1 MLLKEVIIMKAEKII
16 DKGNWEISIKKMNVL
31 NDGVR
36 VLKFIGRED
45 KIPAYNAIMDK
56 IIKRE
61 SMYRRYIHL
70 GNGHGHLIACEN
82 IKDYRPYYQAPIETV
97 KHINVIYNWLLNKIK
112 EINAKRAIEADA
124 RIKAEQKRIDA
135 ICFK

>member
-1 MLLKEVIIMKAEKII
+1 MKAEKII

-45 KIPAYNAIMDK
+45 KIPAYNAIMGRIVK
-56 IIKRE
+56 KEYSYTRNTLAATRHNGPCVFK
-61 SMYRRYIHL
+61 MYCSHS
-70 GNGHGHLIACEN
+70 
-82 IKDYRPYYQAPIETV
+82 YYQAPIETV

-112 EINAKRAIEADA
+112 EINTQRAIEADA
-124 RIKAEQKRIDA
+124 RIKAEQERIDA

>member
-1 MLLKEVIIMKAEKII
+1 MKTEKII

-31 NDGVR
+31 QDGVR
-36 VLKFIGRED
+36 VLKFINRED

-61 SMYRRYIHL
+61 FMYERYIHL
-70 GNGHGHLIACEN
+70 GNRRGHLVACEK
-82 IKDYRPYYQAPIETV
+82 IKDYRPYYQASIETV

-112 EINAKRAIEADA
+112 EINTQREIEADA
-124 RIKAEQKRIDA
+124 IIKAERERIDA

>member
-1 MLLKEVIIMKAEKII
+1 MKTKVI

-36 VLKFIGRED
+36 LLKFIGRED

-61 SMYRRYIHL
+61 YSYTRNALAATRRNGSCVCKMYCSHS
-70 GNGHGHLIACEN
+70 
-82 IKDYRPYYQAPIETV
+82 YYQAPIETV

-112 EINAKRAIEADA
+112 EINTQREIEADA
-124 RIKAEQKRIDA
+124 RIKAERERIDA
-135 ICFK
+135 ICCFK

>member
-1 MLLKEVIIMKAEKII
+1 MKAEKII
-16 DKGNWEISIKKMNVL
+16 DKGNWEISINKMNVL

-45 KIPAYNAIMDK
+45 KIPAYNAIMGRIVK
-56 IIKRE
+56 KEYSYTKNTLAATRKNGPCVIKMHCNH
-61 SMYRRYIHL
+61 S
-70 GNGHGHLIACEN
+70 
-82 IKDYRPYYQAPIETV
+82 YYQAPIETV

-112 EINAKRAIEADA
+112 EINTQRAIEADA
-124 RIKAEQKRIDA
+124 RIKAEQERIDA

>member
-1 MLLKEVIIMKAEKII
+1 MKTEKII

-31 NDGVR
+31 QDGVR
-36 VLKFIGRED
+36 VLKFINRED

-61 SMYRRYIHL
+61 FIYERYIHL
-70 GNGHGHLIACEN
+70 GNGRGHLVACEK
-82 IKDYRPYYQAPIETV
+82 IKDYRPYYQASIETV
-97 KHINVIYNWLLNKIK
+97 KYINVIYNWLLNKIN
-112 EINAKRAIEADA
+112 EINTRRAIEADA
-124 RIKAEQKRIDA
+124 RIKAERERIDA

>member
-1 MLLKEVIIMKAEKII
+1 MLLKGVIIMKAEKII

-45 KIPAYNAIMDK
+45 KIPAYNAIMGRIVK
-56 IIKRE
+56 KEYSYTRNTLAATRHNG
-61 SMYRRYIHL
+61 SCVFKMYCSHS
-70 GNGHGHLIACEN
+70 
-82 IKDYRPYYQAPIETV
+82 YYQAPIETV

-112 EINAKRAIEADA
+112 EINAQRAIEADA
-124 RIKAEQKRIDA
+124 RIKAERERIDA

>member
-1 MLLKEVIIMKAEKII
+1 MKAEKII
-16 DKGNWEISIKKMNVL
+16 DKGNWEISINKMNVL

-45 KIPAYNAIMDK
+45 KIPAYNAIMGRIVK
-56 IIKRE
+56 KEYSYTRNALAAT
-61 SMYRRYIHL
+61 RK
-70 GNGHGHLIACEN
+70 NGPCVIEMHCNHS
-82 IKDYRPYYQAPIETV
+82 YYQAPIETV

-112 EINAKRAIEADA
+112 EINTQRAIEADA
-124 RIKAEQKRIDA
+124 RIKAEQERIDA

>member
-1 MLLKEVIIMKAEKII
+1 MKTEKII
-16 DKGNWEISIKKMNVL
+16 DKGNWEISIKKINVL

-45 KIPAYNAIMDK
+45 KIPAYNAIMGRIVK
-56 IIKRE
+56 KEYSYTRNTLAATRHNGPCVFK
-61 SMYRRYIHL
+61 MYGSHS
-70 GNGHGHLIACEN
+70 
-82 IKDYRPYYQAPIETV
+82 YYQAPIETV

-112 EINAKRAIEADA
+112 EINAQRVIEADA
-124 RIKAEQKRIDA
+124 RIKAERERIDA

>member
-1 MLLKEVIIMKAEKII
+1 MSLKGVIIMKAEKVI

-45 KIPAYNAIMDK
+45 KIPAYNAIMGRIVK
-56 IIKRE
+56 KEYSYTKNTLAATRKNGPCVIE
-61 SMYRRYIHL
+61 MHCIHL
-70 GNGHGHLIACEN
+70 
-82 IKDYRPYYQAPIETV
+82 YYQAPIETV
-97 KHINVIYNWLLNKIK
+97 KRINVIYNWLLNKIN
-112 EINAKRAIEADA
+112 EINTQRAIEADA
-124 RIKAEQKRIDA
+124 RIKAERERIDA